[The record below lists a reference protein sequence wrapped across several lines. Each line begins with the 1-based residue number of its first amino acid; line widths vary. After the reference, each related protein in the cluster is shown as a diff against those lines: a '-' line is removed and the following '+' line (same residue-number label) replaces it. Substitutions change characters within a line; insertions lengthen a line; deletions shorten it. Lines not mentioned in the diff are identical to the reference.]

1 MKNQTLTFAMLIST
15 AAALCVA
22 VILPNEAPVAA
33 ASGVSERVASPVPAP
48 VPRPA
53 PRADVGEAPALL
65 PVVPSWEGFTVA
77 DGLPSNK
84 VFCIRIDGSRVWAG
98 TDTGLALYQ
107 NGRWSVIGVRDGLPH
122 RAVLSVD
129 VSPQTGDVW
138 VGTMGGL
145 ARITAGRVDV
155 FTQTN
160 SGLSNNFVHEVQCDP
175 DENVVWAATA
185 MGLSRFDVVS
195 RTWQVYTHENT
206 PMHEPWTY
214 SVAVDR
220 GMVYVGAWGGGILEY
235 DKARNRWREYRD
247 PDKEMEID
255 LLPDDGPVHDVT
267 SGLDFAGGVLWQAT
281 YMGMARYDGRQWWSY
296 YKEDSGLPS
305 NFVNFVRSRGTT
317 AWICTDSGLAV
328 SDGQRWVVYG
338 GAGPKGGEIR
348 LIDGSRV
355 RRRLRAGSL
364 YPHSFVLSV
373 DIDGP
378 DVWVATEGG
387 VGHGKIDP
395 SLGFGPPG
403 RESAQ
408 VSDLGRDRKSSGVAA
423 GAAGR

>member
-1 MKNQTLTFAMLIST
+1 MKNKALTIIM
-15 AAALCVA
+15 AASSAVA
-22 VILPNEAPVAA
+22 VFVAVLLPNEAPVSAA
-33 ASGVSERVASPVPAP
+33 GPVLASVPASEP
-48 VPRPA
+48 SPTPA
-53 PRADVGEAPALL
+53 ATTTRSDAPQQETAL
-65 PVVPSWEGFTVA
+65 PVVPEWESFTVS

-84 VFCIRIDGSRVWAG
+84 VFCVRTNGPRVWAG
-98 TDTGLALYQ
+98 TDTGLALYEK
-107 NGRWSVIGVRDGLPH
+107 GRWTVIGVKEGLPH

-145 ARITAGRVDV
+145 ARITAGRIDT

-175 DENVVWAATA
+175 EENVVWAATA
-185 MGLSRFDVVS
+185 MGLSRFDVAS
-195 RTWQVYTHENT
+195 HTWQVYTQENT

-235 DKARNRWREYRD
+235 TKSLNRWREYRD

-255 LLPDDGPVHDVT
+255 LLPNDGPVHDVT
-267 SGLDFAGGVLWQAT
+267 SAVDFAGGVLWQGT

-305 NFVNFVRSRGTT
+305 NFINFIRAQGRL

-328 SDGQRWVVYG
+328 SNGRAWVTYQ
-338 GAGPKGGEIR
+338 GAGTKGGQI
-348 LIDGSRV
+348 LFIDGKQIQ
-355 RRRLRAGSL
+355 RRLSAKSL
-364 YPHSFVLSV
+364 YPHNFVLGM
-373 DIDGP
+373 DFQGR

-387 VGHGKIDP
+387 VGHGRVDP
-395 SLGFGPPG
+395 ALGFEVEKAVPAGK
-403 RESAQ
+403 SK
-408 VSDLGRDRKSSGVAA
+408 SDAA
-423 GAAGR
+423 E

>member
-1 MKNQTLTFAMLIST
+1 MKNKVLAFIMLISS
-15 AAALCVA
+15 AAAISVA
-22 VILPNEAPVAA
+22 FMLPNEMPASAA
-33 ASGVSERVASPVPAP
+33 GRMAEPAVSESVVEPA
-48 VPRPA
+48 VVSA
-53 PRADVGEAPALL
+53 ADVPEEESEL
-65 PVVPSWEGFTVA
+65 PVVPVWESFTVA

-84 VFCIRIDGSRVWAG
+84 VFCVRVDGPRVWAG
-98 TDTGLALYQ
+98 TDLGLARYED
-107 NGRWSVIGVRDGLPH
+107 GKWEVIGARDDGLP
-122 RAVLSVD
+122 RRPVLSVD

-145 ARITAGRVDV
+145 ARITAGRIDV

-175 DENVVWAATA
+175 EQNVVWAATA
-185 MGLSRFDVVS
+185 MGLSRFDVAKQN
-195 RTWQVYTHENT
+195 WKVYTQENT

-235 DKARNRWREYRD
+235 TKSQGRWREYRD

-255 LLPDDGPVHDVT
+255 LLPNDGPVHDVT
-267 SGLDFAGGVLWQAT
+267 ATVDFAGGVLWQGT

-305 NFVNFVRSRGTT
+305 NFINFIRSQGRS

-328 SDGQRWVVYG
+328 SDGRAWVVYQ
-338 GAGPKGGEIR
+338 GAGTGGGEILFMDGKR
-348 LIDGSRV
+348 LLS
-355 RRRLRAGSL
+355 RRRSGAL
-364 YPHSFVLSV
+364 YPHSFVLGV
-373 DIDGP
+373 DFQGN

-387 VGHGKIDP
+387 VGHGRIDP
-395 SLGFGPPG
+395 AIAFREPGPTP
-403 RESAQ
+403 
-408 VSDLGRDRKSSGVAA
+408 DSGSKRTPAEE
-423 GAAGR
+423 